1 MEPAGPLAAV
11 LTALGICVINTALGW
26 IVSRVAFGKDL
37 NVFLAMIFGSL
48 GVRAII
54 VMVSAWFCLS
64 VVNMHQV
71 AFSLTFAI
79 SMFVLLLAE
88 IFFFHRSYENA
99 KRQTRR
105 PVTDLLKKKTSDLML
120 VLVHP

>member
-1 MEPAGPLAAV
+1 METAGPVVAV

-26 IVSRVAFGKDL
+26 VVSRLAFGRDL
-37 NVFLAMIFGSL
+37 NSFLAMIFGSL
-48 GVRAII
+48 GVRSII

-64 VVNMHQV
+64 VINLHQV
-71 AFSLTFAI
+71 AFALTFAV
-79 SMFVLLLAE
+79 SCFVFLLAE

-99 KRQTRR
+99 KRQSRR

-120 VLVHP
+120 VPVHP

>member
-1 MEPAGPLAAV
+1 VEPAGPLAAV

-26 IVSRVAFGKDL
+26 IVSRMAFGKDL

-54 VMVSAWFCLS
+54 VMVSAWLCLS
-64 VVNMHQV
+64 VLNMHQV

-99 KRQTRR
+99 KRHSRR

>member
-1 MEPAGPLAAV
+1 MAV

-26 IVSRVAFGKDL
+26 IVSRLAFGKDL

-48 GVRAII
+48 GVRSII

-64 VVNMHQV
+64 VINMHQV

-79 SMFVLLLAE
+79 SCFVFLLAE

-99 KRQTRR
+99 KRQSRR

-120 VLVHP
+120 VPVHP